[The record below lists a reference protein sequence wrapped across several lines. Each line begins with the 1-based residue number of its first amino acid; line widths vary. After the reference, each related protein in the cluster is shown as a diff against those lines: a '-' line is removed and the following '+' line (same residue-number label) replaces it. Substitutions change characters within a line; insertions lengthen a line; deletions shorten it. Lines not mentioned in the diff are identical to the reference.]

1 MIRVNF
7 ICDQFS
13 VTDGVV
19 ADQPFMTVEE
29 PAALTFRE
37 LVAELRGYAPDGNCA
52 VSFDDTGRA
61 TWIMRSVHLSDPR
74 RARYWNKAL
83 RYVQG

>member
-7 ICDQFS
+7 ITDQFAI
-13 VTDGVV
+13 TDGVI
-19 ADQPFMTVEE
+19 ADEPFATVEE
-29 PAALTFRE
+29 PVALTFRE
-37 LVAELRGYAPDGNCA
+37 LVAELKDYMPDGHCA

-61 TWIMRSVHLSDPR
+61 TWIMRSVYLTDPR
-74 RARYWNKAL
+74 RARYWQKAL